1 MVYETFLLVVWTC
14 YGTCIGSFLNV
25 LIYRVPNGIPLVEKS
40 RSFCP
45 ACGSHI
51 AAWQNIP
58 LVSFTI
64 LRGKCA
70 SCRIRIPLRYPA
82 IEAITGGA
90 FLLLALGFGFPEA
103 IALAVLTSCLTVAA
117 CVDWGHG
124 RVPAPVAMGGLAAG
138 LAASA
143 VWPSLQAQDLWRES
157 LALSVTGAM
166 LLGGL
171 MMLSSYPAQRRV
183 GYALLAAMVGSF
195 LGAGL
200 GVAALLAAGCFQLAG
215 ATVLK
220 KRLSFGVAAALGV
233 AAVLALGRA
242 IWGR

>member
-1 MVYETFLLVVWTC
+1 VVYETFLLVVWTC

-25 LIYRVPNGIPLVEKS
+25 LIYRMPNGIPLVEKS

-45 ACGSHI
+45 ACGSRI
-51 AAWQNIP
+51 VAWQNIP

-103 IALAVLTSCLTVAA
+103 FALAVLTSCLVVAA

-124 RVPAPVAMGGLAAG
+124 RIPVPVVLVGLVGG

-143 VWPSLQAQDLWRES
+143 AWPSLQAQTLWQKS
-157 LALSVTGAM
+157 LTLSVTGAM

-171 MMLSSYPAQRRV
+171 MLLSSYPAQRRV
-183 GYALLAAMVGSF
+183 GYALLAAMAGSF
-195 LGAGL
+195 LGSGL
-200 GVAALLAAGCFQLAG
+200 GVAALLAAGCFQIG
-215 ATVLK
+215 ATVSK
-220 KRLSFGVAAALGV
+220 KRLSFGVAAAFGV